1 VHTDSEPSGDSPDS
15 ETPHPGDVFDGDV
28 SAGDTAAG
36 GATSRTPGADTDAA
50 DRTSGTAAGVAG
62 PTPGMAT
69 GAADDRVDIAV
80 VGGGA
85 SAVLLV
91 AALRHHAGDAMPPVA
106 MPSVAMPSVAIIDP
120 AETVGLGVAYST
132 TSAHHRLN
140 VRASGL
146 SALVHDPDHFTRWLA
161 SADPTV
167 PPHGFALRSQY
178 GMYLRD
184 VLAGFGGNNIS
195 HVRATVSAVKPNVI
209 EHGHHGATV
218 HLDDGGIINARRVV
232 LAIGVP
238 PTAAAH
244 FAVADAVVAAG
255 TYIADPWA
263 PGVIDT
269 LVARHAS
276 TTAPLRGDAAGHTP
290 HDPQVASGGHDSP
303 TGTRVAALVGT
314 GLTSVD
320 LALSL
325 TDAGWD
331 VVAVSPHGLLPERHE
346 LIPSPARATLAD
358 PPEVV
363 TAASFIHWVRTTCIN
378 EPGGWR
384 AAMDALRFR
393 IDPVWQR
400 TPLEHRQRLV
410 TRVGSVW
417 QRHRHR
423 IAPDVAGAIDDL
435 IVQGR
440 LRIER
445 GRVVGIAMDP
455 DGQHLLV
462 QREGPGRAPMDPAPM
477 DPGDA
482 PMDPA
487 PTDPGG
493 AAMDPVV
500 VDAVVNCA
508 GAPSIH
514 ATTSALT
521 RTLLDDGILV
531 ADGLGMGVQVDPRGR
546 AVGIDG
552 NVSSVVTV
560 VGALRRG
567 VEAEAIAIPDL
578 RVHADTAARR
588 LLDELGAP
596 ATPGTSG
603 APATPRTPATPAT
616 SRASAIPAVPRET
629 AALGETGTYG
639 ESDAPGEAPG
649 PPPGA

>member
-1 VHTDSEPSGDSPDS
+1 MAYIAIIVHTDSEPSGDSPDS
-15 ETPHPGDVFDGDV
+15 ENPHPGDVFDGDV

-36 GATSRTPGADTDAA
+36 DTSRTLGADTGATSRTPDADT
-50 DRTSGTAAGVAG
+50 G
-62 PTPGMAT
+62 AT

-106 MPSVAMPSVAIIDP
+106 MPSVAMPSVAMPPVAMPSVAIIDP

-132 TSAHHRLN
+132 ASAHHRLN

-195 HVRATVSAVKPNVI
+195 HVRATVSAVKPNVV

-238 PTAAAH
+238 PTAAAR

-255 TYIADPWA
+255 TYIPDPWA

-269 LVARHAS
+269 LVARHDNTMGQS
-276 TTAPLRGDAAGHTP
+276 RGDAAGHTP

-320 LALSL
+320 LALTL

-346 LIPSPARATLAD
+346 LVPSPARATLAD

-410 TRVGSVW
+410 ARVGSVW

-435 IVQGR
+435 IAQGR

-455 DGQHLLV
+455 DGRHLLV
-462 QREGPGRAPMDPAPM
+462 QREGPGGAAVDPAPM
-477 DPGDA
+477 DPA
-482 PMDPA
+482 AMDP
-487 PTDPGG
+487 

-521 RTLLDDGILV
+521 RALLDDGILTP
-531 ADGLGMGVQVDPRGR
+531 DGLGMGVEVDPVGR

-588 LLDELGAP
+588 LLDELRP
-596 ATPGTSG
+596 P
-603 APATPRTPATPAT
+603 
-616 SRASAIPAVPRET
+616 
-629 AALGETGTYG
+629 GTYG
-639 ESDAPGEAPG
+639 EPDAPGEASG
-649 PPPGA
+649 PPHDA